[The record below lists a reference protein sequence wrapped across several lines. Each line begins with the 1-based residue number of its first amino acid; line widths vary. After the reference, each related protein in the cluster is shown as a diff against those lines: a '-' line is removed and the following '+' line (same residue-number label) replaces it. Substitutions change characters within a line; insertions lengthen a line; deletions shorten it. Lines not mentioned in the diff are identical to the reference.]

1 MAGDWRAR
9 HLARHLAAQDRLAGI
24 PAFMA
29 RRLVAATGVR
39 LSEAYR
45 ERPRVLALVDGPPR
59 AWNWCLDR
67 LDRAPPAAV
76 LRRHV
81 APITLWEHVVHHE
94 DVRRPN
100 NVPRR
105 SWPDLSAVVPWLLA
119 YNRSR
124 LAGTAL
130 LLVAE
135 DGRRWS
141 VGNGTPV
148 TVRGEAAELVLWL
161 SGRVTYTEVAV
172 SGDSATI
179 ETLAESLAI

>member
-1 MAGDWRAR
+1 MAADWRAR
-9 HLARHLAAQDRLAGI
+9 DLARHLAAQDRLAGI

-29 RRLVAATGVR
+29 RRLVAATGIR
-39 LSEAYR
+39 LTEAYR
-45 ERPRVLALVDGPPR
+45 ERPRILALVNGLPR
-59 AWNWCLDR
+59 SWEWCLDR
-67 LDRAPPAAV
+67 LDLAPPAAV

-105 SWPDLSAVVPWLLA
+105 SWPDLSEVVPWLLA

-124 LAGTAL
+124 LAGASL
-130 LLVAE
+130 LLVAD
-135 DGRRWS
+135 DGRQWS
-141 VGNGTPV
+141 VGNGTQV

-161 SGRVTYTEVAV
+161 SGRAAVSEVAV
-172 SGDSATI
+172 TGDSPVI
-179 ETLAESLAI
+179 EILAESLAI